1 MRRHNM
7 KTKAQ
12 LIAQCKAENPT
23 MAQIINGEEI
33 VLNAA
38 EYDAACEAWAEMKLE
53 HQSKEAELQEKA
65 TTKSALLD
73 RLGITAEEA
82 ALLLS

>member
-1 MRRHNM
+1 M

-23 MAQIINGEEI
+23 MVQSINGEEI
-33 VLNAA
+33 VLTAA
-38 EYDAACEAWAEMKLE
+38 QYNAACEAWAEMKLE
-53 HQSKEAELQEKA
+53 HQSKEAELEAKA
-65 TTKSALLD
+65 IQKAALLE
-73 RLGITAEEA
+73 RLGVSAEEA